1 MPAQTLNPMTPVN
14 PSNQVHATHDLLV
27 WYEIFELSPNGEY
40 VAATVDHSD
49 DVPCSGRFILHQG
62 IQRRI
67 GITLCHEC
75 GSELIWKDVQ
85 EVVVGRIRGQ
95 RDSVFDE
102 SDGQVLSLNIIS
114 AHYIQ
119 KHHDERTFYH
129 FEVAWDSSLHNS
141 LLLNRCTSSGNS
153 VYLTISSYLE
163 IENSFQPAIITKDL
177 CLVLYPRGGDS
188 TSRIRSSLK
197 NFFLSTN
204 SPILNNIS
212 EYSNRVSAVYE
223 LKLRR
228 ATPMNNFAQ
237 DSKHKRAIDTSKIY
251 VRGEGMLEGW
261 RPRSDSL
268 IIEHQHDLEK
278 LYRIECVEYTKHFLQ
293 VKNRLD
299 NPLSSPNDNSPDK
312 FKYSLITIDPLKPID
327 HRQENLMRR
336 CLSMMLPPP
345 SIPSRLDV
353 PEIEV

>member
-1 MPAQTLNPMTPVN
+1 MID
-14 PSNQVHATHDLLV
+14 S
-27 WYEIFELSPNGEY
+27 Y
-40 VAATVDHSD
+40 AAVTVDHSD

-67 GITLCHEC
+67 GITLCHES

-85 EVVVGRIRGQ
+85 EVVIGRIRGQ

-114 AHYIQ
+114 SHYIQ

-197 NFFLSTN
+197 NFFLPSNT
-204 SPILNNIS
+204 PALNLS
-212 EYSNRVSAVYE
+212 DYSNRVSAVYE

-228 ATPMNNFAQ
+228 ATPMNIISQ
-237 DSKHKRAIDTSKIY
+237 ETGHSRQRKVVDTSKIY
-251 VRGEGMLEGW
+251 VRGEEMLEGW

-268 IIEHQHDLEK
+268 ILEHQHDLEK
-278 LYRIECVEYTKHFLQ
+278 LYRIECVSESLLFL
-293 VKNRLD
+293 NNELLRY
-299 NPLSSPNDNSPDK
+299 
-312 FKYSLITIDPLKPID
+312 FSLG
-327 HRQENLMRR
+327 
-336 CLSMMLPPP
+336 
-345 SIPSRLDV
+345 
-353 PEIEV
+353 

>member
-1 MPAQTLNPMTPVN
+1 MFLIDRYA
-14 PSNQVHATHDLLV
+14 
-27 WYEIFELSPNGEY
+27 
-40 VAATVDHSD
+40 AATVDHSD

-67 GITLCHEC
+67 GITLCHES

-114 AHYIQ
+114 SHYIQ

-163 IENSFQPAIITKDL
+163 IEHSFQPAIVTKDL
-177 CLVLYPRGGDS
+177 CVVLYPRGGDS

-197 NFFLSTN
+197 NFFLSGN
-204 SPILNNIS
+204 SPTPNLS
-212 EYSNRVSAVYE
+212 DYSNRVSAVYE
-223 LKLRR
+223 LKIRR
-228 ATPMNNFAQ
+228 ATPMNMIPQ
-237 DSKHKRAIDTSKIY
+237 ETSVGYSRQRKVVDTSKIY
-251 VRGEGMLEGW
+251 VRGEEMLEGW

-268 IIEHQHDLEK
+268 IVEHQQDLEK
-278 LYRIECVEYTKHFLQ
+278 LYRIECVSTKRVISRETFFFSFSGGIYQ
-293 VKNRLD
+293 TFSASEK
-299 NPLSSPNDNSPDK
+299 SSRKSII
-312 FKYSLITIDPLKPID
+312 ITE
-327 HRQENLMRR
+327 R
-336 CLSMMLPPP
+336 
-345 SIPSRLDV
+345 
-353 PEIEV
+353 